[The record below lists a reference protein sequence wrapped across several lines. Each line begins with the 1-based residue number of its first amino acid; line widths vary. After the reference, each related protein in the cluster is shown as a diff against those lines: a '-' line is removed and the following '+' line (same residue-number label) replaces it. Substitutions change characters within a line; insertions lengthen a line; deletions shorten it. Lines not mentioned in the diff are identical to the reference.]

1 MEKNLGITKPLHSEL
16 ILPITWLFV
25 ISKIYCRRIIAQSI
39 TSMLIPLGICRAFF
53 ILPVLTVG
61 NLSENLCPEV
71 VHLSI
76 VLEEVNIAPLSIFHF
91 KI

>member
-1 MEKNLGITKPLHSEL
+1 MEKNLGITKPLYSEL

-25 ISKIYCRRIIAQSI
+25 ISKIYCRRIMAQSI
-39 TSMLIPLGICRAFF
+39 TSIPLGICRAFF
-53 ILPVLTVG
+53 ILPVPTVE
-61 NLSENLCPEV
+61 NLSENLCTEV

-76 VLEEVNIAPLSIFHF
+76 LLEEVNIAPLSIFHL

>member
-1 MEKNLGITKPLHSEL
+1 MEKNLGITKPLYSEL

-61 NLSENLCPEV
+61 NLSENLCP

-76 VLEEVNIAPLSIFHF
+76 LLEEVNIAPLSIFHF